1 MSRGGPRRLER
12 GGGRRRGR
20 GRGGEGRPDAGR
32 ERGERSC
39 ARAPCTAA
47 AARRRCAPAA
57 RAAWVCA
64 RPPRSSRP
72 PGSRRSAT
80 SCTSAPCGGAAR
92 GAGGRRRPARS
103 PPTGPGCARPRR
115 WRRWRPGCSAGG
127 TCRNA
132 GLLGGAEAETQ
143 PERATGTRES
153 ERAPARGVWGLE
165 TWGWLGSG
173 RASSL
178 AFFSSHLL
186 LPLLL
191 SLARISVPLLGSPH
205 LSLQVLRPPFLP
217 LLSESLSASCHSLHR
232 GGFGR
237 TSASVSPTSRSS
249 KHTVQVKTGLA
260 LRTVIGQAKEL

>member
-143 PERATGTRES
+143 PERATGTLAS
-153 ERAPARGVWGLE
+153 ERQRAVSGDWRLAAGLGAGEPQVWRSSLPISFFLRKDLGPPPRQSPSLLPSTGSTVSAPSLRVLKRILPLSPS
-165 TWGWLGSG
+165 GWLWED
-173 RASSL
+173 L
-178 AFFSSHLL
+178 
-186 LPLLL
+186 
-191 SLARISVPLLGSPH
+191 
-205 LSLQVLRPPFLP
+205 
-217 LLSESLSASCHSLHR
+217 
-232 GGFGR
+232 
-237 TSASVSPTSRSS
+237 ASVSPTSGSS